1 MRHIPK
7 MNTKNLGEKRSRHEA
22 QPEKIIQEER
32 LENIFA
38 VMKYPHGHMHG
49 DETMLGKRT
58 AAQAIAMPKKS
69 LLEAADEQ

>member
-22 QPEKIIQEER
+22 QP
-32 LENIFA
+32 N
-38 VMKYPHGHMHG
+38 GHMNG
-49 DETMLGKRT
+49 DETILGKRI
-58 AAQAIAMPKKS
+58 AAQAVAMPKKS